1 MFRAHS
7 AGRETFRQ
15 VDLHSCLVLV
25 LAVAVKLSHP
35 KYVLNKQTLQR
46 SDVAT
51 LNRNLKMFLSFS
63 ALITHVELILRK
75 CL

>member
-7 AGRETFRQ
+7 DGGETLGQ

-25 LAVAVKLSHP
+25 LAVAVKLNHP
-35 KYVLNKQTLQR
+35 KYVLNKQTFQR

-63 ALITHVELILRK
+63 ALITHMELILRK
-75 CL
+75 CS

>member
-7 AGRETFRQ
+7 AWGETLGQ

-25 LAVAVKLSHP
+25 LAAAVKLNHP
-35 KYVLNKQTLQR
+35 KYVLNKQTLQK

-51 LNRNLKMFLSFS
+51 LNWSLKMFLSFS
-63 ALITHVELILRK
+63 ALITHVGLILRK
-75 CL
+75 CS